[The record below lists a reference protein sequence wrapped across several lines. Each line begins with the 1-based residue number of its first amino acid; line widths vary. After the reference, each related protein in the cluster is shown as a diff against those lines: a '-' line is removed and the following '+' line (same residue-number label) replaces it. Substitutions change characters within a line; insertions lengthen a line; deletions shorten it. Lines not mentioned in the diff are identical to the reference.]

1 MKRRTFLQGGCA
13 AAASG
18 VMPLTGFF
26 DLKAFAADSYMNP
39 NRQTVHYLDPATLIL
54 SDKKKAAEFLSATTL
69 GPTLTEIEA
78 LTGQSAL
85 EWIDD
90 QIAANYDGSE
100 MAAWSIDANGHPV
113 AKAGW
118 FTKVNQEMT
127 PPDFPQ
133 PFYFDPDQ
141 HIGGGTN
148 GPNVGRN
155 QRLGLET
162 SIDRPGVIP
171 PERMVSTALLYN
183 NPVYGGLFDVTDPDA
198 PKAPRLQLL
207 CKCVWM
213 LSKMIPI
220 NINGGGF
227 APSGYGPAAYY
238 ELLAR
243 HAFGSYADLL
253 ESITYFE
260 PMAQMLTHYRNSKEN
275 PDQNYA
281 REIIQLFT
289 MGLFRLDDGGNVV
302 LDPVGG
308 QPIENYGGADVAE
321 AAKVFTGLNHPF
333 RTDEN
338 AYYTEIPVADGPD
351 GSFLP
356 RQQPRQRE
364 GRTYNRHFAGVALRY
379 HVQLSTLAPD
389 YVQYGHRKPPSRVK
403 AGKIYRIHQVA
414 TSLTQLGAGNNPQV
428 GQIFT
433 ATADGSPG
441 MTSGFVEQQYLGMR
455 GTYPRL
461 RHVSEMYEFG
471 AKSAPG
477 IGLDIPAGTDPETN
491 VRMAIE
497 QFIQHPSTAPYVCTR
512 LIRYATTSTPS
523 PTYVERVVNV
533 FRDDGT
539 GHVGN
544 LAAVWKQIF
553 LDPEFLA
560 ANRLPNKFGRIRD
573 PFELYGNFIKS
584 LGCTA
589 YQTALGL
596 DQPTLQE
603 FDPVLGM
610 PMFDERGQTPFY
622 RSGVPGGGPGYV
634 GAGANIA
641 PATAP
646 QNKVAGWIDVSH
658 FMPGNG
664 WKPDSIAAGVWP
676 IIGPSIFG
684 YYTPSYTEE
693 PAASQGVLIPEAEVY
708 TPNARADIY
717 RGLETMILG
726 RVHFLVNQVGGSE
739 VTTAPAL
746 FRNWNGIRLGF
757 DPDNQIPAR
766 AVEME
771 RIGKGGFSPISFD
784 FLGNLE
790 TLMAT
795 EIVDKLDLLLCAGR
809 TRQSKKLSIAELM
822 ETRTPTTL
830 AQREE
835 RVALAIQS
843 LINGPDFWVRY
854 QIPDGL
860 FRDRFSS
867 P

>member
-1 MKRRTFLQGGCA
+1 
-13 AAASG
+13 
-18 VMPLTGFF
+18 MPLTGFF
-26 DLKAFAADSYMNP
+26 DLKAYAADSHLNP
-39 NRQTVHYLDPATLIL
+39 QRQTVHFLDPATLIL
-54 SDKKKAAEFLSATTL
+54 SDKKKVAEFLSATTL
-69 GPTLTEIEA
+69 GPTLTEIEG
-78 LTGQSAL
+78 LEGQSAL
-85 EWIDD
+85 DWIDD

-100 MAAWSIDANGHPV
+100 MAAWSIDANGHPE

-118 FTKVNQEMT
+118 FTKVNQELT

-141 HIGGGTN
+141 NIGN
-148 GPNVGRN
+148 GPDAPNLGRN
-155 QRLGLET
+155 QRLGIET
-162 SIDRPGVIP
+162 SIDRPGGIP
-171 PERMVSTALLYN
+171 PERMVATALLYN
-183 NPVYGGLFDVTDPDA
+183 NPVYGGLFDVTDPNA
-198 PKAPRLQLL
+198 SKAPRLQLL

-213 LSKMIPI
+213 LSKLIPI

-227 APSGYGPAAYY
+227 RGDDYAPAAYY

-243 HAFGSYADLL
+243 HAFGTYADLL
-253 ESITYFE
+253 EAITYFE
-260 PMAQMLTHYRNSKEN
+260 PMAKMLTHYRNSKDN

-281 REIIQLFT
+281 REIMQLFT

-302 LDPVGG
+302 RDPIGG
-308 QPIENYGGADVAE
+308 QPIENYGSFEVAE
-321 AAKVFTGLNHPF
+321 VAKVFTGLNHPF
-333 RTDEN
+333 RTDED
-338 AYYTEIPVADGPD
+338 AYYTEIPEPNGPD

-356 RQQPRQRE
+356 DLQRRQRE
-364 GRTYNRHFAGVALRY
+364 ERTYSRHFAGVALRY
-379 HVQLSTLAPD
+379 REQLNTLAPD
-389 YVQYGHRKPPSRVK
+389 YVQYGHRKPPSRVT
-403 AGKIYRIHQVA
+403 AGKTYRIHEVA
-414 TSLTQLGAGNNPQV
+414 PSLNQLGAGSNPQV
-428 GQIFT
+428 GQVFT
-433 ATADGSPG
+433 ATANGSPT
-441 MTSGFVEQQYLGMR
+441 MTSGFVEQQYVGMQ

-461 RHVSEMYEFG
+461 RHVSAMYEFG

-497 QFIQHPSTAPYVCTR
+497 QFINHPSTAPYVCTR

-523 PTYVERVVNV
+523 PTYVERVVRV

-539 GHVGN
+539 GQVGN

-596 DQPTLQE
+596 DQPTLQQ
-603 FDPVLGM
+603 FDQWPGD
-610 PMFDERGQTPFY
+610 MFDQRGQTPFY
-622 RSGVPGGGPGYV
+622 RSGVPGGGPAYV
-634 GAGANIA
+634 GPGARIA

-646 QNKVAGWIDVSH
+646 RNKVAGWIDVSH
-658 FMPGNG
+658 YMPGLG
-664 WKPDSIAAGVWP
+664 WKPSSIAAGVWP

-708 TPNARADIY
+708 SPNARADIF
-717 RGLETMILG
+717 RGLETMIRG
-726 RVHFLVNQVGGSE
+726 RQEFLVDRVGGTQS
-739 VTTAPAL
+739 TTAPSV
-746 FRNWNGIRLGF
+746 FRNWDGIRVGF
-757 DPDNQIPAR
+757 DPDNEIPAR
-766 AVEME
+766 AIEME

-784 FLGNLE
+784 FLGDLN
-790 TLMAT
+790 TITAT
-795 EIVDKLDLLLCAGR
+795 DIVDKLDLLLCAGR
-809 TRQSKKLSIAELM
+809 TLEPKKRAIVELM

-830 AQREE
+830 EEQEE

-854 QIPDGL
+854 QVSDGL
-860 FRDRFSS
+860 FRDRFS
-867 P
+867 PAQG